1 MGHQPGDSA
10 IVMVGSTL
18 QTNNSTAV
26 TVDNFLGR
34 SKYPVTSLRVVMSS
48 PDLTCQLSHDSLFED
63 LIKNSDKIFDPS
75 LCDVCYLIL
84 CLRMWYQNAV
94 EDLTWICNS
103 VMKISF
109 DQSSKVMSAPA
120 LFYRWCPQR
129 CPHNN
134 RSGVI
139 VTAGPCGPG
148 SRNTLD
154 GQSVNIDKLG
164 PPGGNANISW
174 IPDWFICFDQ
184 TNWYLSLSCAN
195 I

>member
-1 MGHQPGDSA
+1 MS
-10 IVMVGSTL
+10 V
-18 QTNNSTAV
+18 V
-26 TVDNFLGR
+26 TW
-34 SKYPVTSLRVVMSS
+34 
-48 PDLTCQLSHDSLFED
+48 
-63 LIKNSDKIFDPS
+63 LIIRGFDINSDKIFDLS
-75 LCDVCYLIL
+75 LCHVCYLIL

-109 DQSSKVMSAPA
+109 DQSSKVMSAPPV
-120 LFYRWCPQR
+120 FYWWRPQLW
-129 CPHNN
+129 PHNN

-139 VTAGPCGPG
+139 ATAGPCGPG

-164 PPGGNANISW
+164 LLGGNANISW
-174 IPDWFICFDQ
+174 IPDWFICFDLRRIGIYHFLEQ
-184 TNWYLSLSCAN
+184 ISNPMVKKIHFISYLL